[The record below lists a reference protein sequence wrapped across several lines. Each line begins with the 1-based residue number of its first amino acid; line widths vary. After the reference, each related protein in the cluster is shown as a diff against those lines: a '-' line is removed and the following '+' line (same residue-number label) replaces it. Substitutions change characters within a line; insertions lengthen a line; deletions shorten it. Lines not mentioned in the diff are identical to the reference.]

1 MKRHDLWATPVWE
14 VATEFDTKFNNQ
26 LLLEIS
32 RIKANPGVS
41 FNLWDFSSN
50 NPCIS
55 KLRETILNQV
65 QTAVKDDVPAGDLVL
80 KRGWVNNHRP
90 GTSLVTHNHGNA
102 IIACT
107 YYVKTPR
114 GCGDLLL
121 IDPRGGANWGWETEG
136 SINGVKH
143 VRCSPK
149 ESSLVFFPGF
159 LLHSVEE
166 NKSPQVRVSI
176 SSNLIFA

>member
-1 MKRHDLWATPVWE
+1 MIRHDLWATPVWE
-14 VATEFDTKFNNQ
+14 VPTGFDAKFNNQ
-26 LLLEIS
+26 LLAEIS
-32 RIKANPGVS
+32 KIQAVPGNG
-41 FNLWDFSSN
+41 FNLWDYTDQ

-55 KLRETILNQV
+55 KLRETILTEV
-65 QTAVKDDVPAGDLVL
+65 CTAVKDDIPSGKIVL
-80 KRGWVNNHRP
+80 RRGWVNHHRP

-107 YYVKTPR
+107 YYVKAPQR
-114 GCGDLLL
+114 CGDLLL
-121 IDPRGGANWGWETEG
+121 IDPRGGANWGWENEG

-143 VRCSPK
+143 VRFTPK

-166 NKSPQVRVSI
+166 NKSPQARISI
-176 SSNLIFA
+176 SSNLIFE